1 MVVFGKEER
10 QTLIKEN
17 QRHETD
23 TGSAEV
29 QIALLTQRNNHLGEH
44 LKTHKKDYSSRRGLL
59 MMVAHRSSLL
69 RYLARENRARY
80 LELIRRLG
88 IRK

>member
-1 MVVFGKEER
+1 MTVFGKEER
-10 QTLIKEN
+10 ERLIKEN
-17 QRHETD
+17 QRHEAD

-29 QIALLTQRNNHLGEH
+29 QIALLTQRINHLGDH
-44 LKTHKKDYSSRRGLL
+44 LKTHKKDYASRRGLL

-69 RYLARENRARY
+69 KYLARENRARY